1 MVGVV
6 NKATPTHRDRHYQ
19 YSSRY
24 YNLFGLPIVAY
35 VPAECTYR
43 TLYTT
48 IISRMGCVCVCV
60 YVCVC
65 DSIFSLAASMSSS
78 GQRSKVKKP
87 SKIAILKS

>member
-1 MVGVV
+1 MVELLTI
-6 NKATPTHRDRHYQ
+6 KATPTYRERHYQ

-48 IISRMGCVCVCV
+48 IIAKMGCVCVC
-60 YVCVC
+60 YFFQK
-65 DSIFSLAASMSSS
+65 SLGEIATSKNRGIFQEKYAVVLSEVDPT
-78 GQRSKVKKP
+78 Q
-87 SKIAILKS
+87 